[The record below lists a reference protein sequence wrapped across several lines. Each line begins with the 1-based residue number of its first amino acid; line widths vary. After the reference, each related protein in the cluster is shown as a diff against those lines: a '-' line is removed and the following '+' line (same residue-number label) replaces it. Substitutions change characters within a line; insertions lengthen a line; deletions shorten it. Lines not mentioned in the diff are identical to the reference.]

1 MKGIL
6 IFLVLL
12 YGCSSSN
19 KSHKQECIRLV
30 KARYEVWY
38 SGAEGNKGRDYYF
51 EITNTCE
58 PITVDSVWIGNKGFP
73 SIVTEDH
80 LTLNEESA
88 RRKKEITTYEIY
100 VKTQKRG
107 SNDPEFITPEDT
119 GRERKESISPSLYTS
134 PIPYNG
140 EALIRYYN
148 TSGEEDYMVVDTI
161 IKKGKADMMR

>member
-1 MKGIL
+1 MKRVL
-6 IFLVLL
+6 VFLTLL
-12 YGCSSSN
+12 CSCYSSH
-19 KSHKQECIRLV
+19 KSYKQECIQLV

-107 SNDPEFITPEDT
+107 SNDPEFITPEDP
-119 GRERKESISPSLYTS
+119 GKERKKSISPSLPTS

-148 TSGEEDYMVVDTI
+148 ASGEEDYMVVDTI